1 MFGNDLTYNDLSD
14 EQKNAIDTVRS
25 GHDVRVNATVGS
37 GKTSCINVFC
47 ELAVLEEEADVLY
60 LTYSQMLKEDAKR
73 KVLVLDDKYVTNYH
87 SFARR
92 LLVDA
97 EYDVSGGPGSYIRDV
112 VKHWDICSQ
121 NIPAFKYIVIDEYQD
136 LNDDTFQLI
145 KCLKETN
152 PDATFF
158 FVGDPDQKIN
168 NATVLDAPSAISELF
183 PDIVDLSFT
192 QSFRIGQPL
201 ADMLSQIWYKPIVGT
216 NDDQTIEFMTL
227 AEARDD
233 MLKLESAEDLL
244 VIAPF
249 RNSYSQLLN
258 YIEDKD
264 REKFNKVTVWANISE
279 GGTRGNPDLSY
290 GPVGIMT
297 PFDSAKG
304 MERDTVYVLGF
315 TPGALDYRL
324 TKHGNTDQIII
335 KNMFGV
341 AASRAKNRLVFVWDD
356 KWNKKMPLSAGHDG
370 YLGYIPIDMLSDI
383 KDSNIARPDYNST
396 LFQAAKAFEYKYQ
409 EHITSALRLLDIECV
424 SPILTPHNYRTMD
437 GQMEMSSAIG
447 HYVAGGYFEQND
459 LKKMA
464 REAIAVY
471 QKNDSYLGQYFE
483 NYLTSPSKTNEDADW
498 RAAKTI
504 VASETG
510 QKRYARA
517 SKYKISR
524 RLVETAWSYLSEVFE
539 GNDDTELGY
548 RMKLMWTDR
557 EEKTLPLHIAGIV
570 DVRDNEGRLWEL
582 KCTRDLNDSH
592 KLQAALYCLM
602 SGEEY
607 VNLLNIATGEHLKI
621 SLPDRE
627 AFALAVAQTLTFG
640 DAVSVYISPSPA
652 I

>member
-1 MFGNDLTYNDLSD
+1 MFGNDLTYTDLSD
-14 EQKNAIDTVRS
+14 EQKNAIDTARS
-25 GHDVRVNATVGS
+25 GRHVRVDATVGS

-47 ELAVLEEEADVLY
+47 ELVVMEESAEVLY
-60 LTYSQMLKEDAKR
+60 LTYSQMLKEEAKR

-97 EYDVSGGPGSYIRDV
+97 EYDVSGGPSAYIRDV
-112 VKHWDICSQ
+112 VKYWDICSQ

-145 KCLKETN
+145 ACLKETN
-152 PDATFF
+152 PAATFF

-168 NATVLDAPSAISELF
+168 NATILDAPSAISHLF

-216 NDDQTIEFMTL
+216 NENQTIEFMTL

-233 MLKLESAEDLL
+233 ILKLENAEDLL

-249 RNSYSQLLN
+249 RNSYSELLN
-258 YIEDKD
+258 YVEDKD
-264 REKFNKVTVWANISE
+264 REKFNKFTVWANISD
-279 GGTRGNPDLSY
+279 GGTRGNPDLSR
-290 GPVGIMT
+290 GPVGVMT

-324 TKHGNTDQIII
+324 HAHGNTNQLII

-341 AASRAKNRLVFVWDD
+341 AASRAKNRLVFVWDGRYKD
-356 KWNKKMPLSAGHDG
+356 KNLPLSVGEEG
-370 YLGYIPIDMLSDI
+370 YLGYVPIEMLSDI
-383 KDSNIARPDYNST
+383 KDPNIARPDYKKT
-396 LFQAAKAFEYKYQ
+396 VFQAAKAFEYKYQ
-409 EHITSALRLLDIECV
+409 EHITKTLRCIDIEHV
-424 SPILTPHNYRTMD
+424 SPVLTPHTYRTMD
-437 GQMEMSSAIG
+437 GQMETSSAIG
-447 HYVAGGYFEQND
+447 YYTTGA
-459 LKKMA
+459 
-464 REAIAVY
+464 
-471 QKNDSYLGQYFE
+471 YFE
-483 NYLTSPSKTNEDADW
+483 NNDLLRLARHAISVYQNHKPYLYKHFEDYLLSSNNAREDADW

-504 VASETG
+504 VAAETG
-510 QKRYARA
+510 QKRYARP

-524 RLVETAWSYLSEVFE
+524 RLVETAWTYLSEFFETGDETEIMYKTTLRWADKE
-539 GNDDTELGY
+539 GNVQ
-548 RMKLMWTDR
+548 
-557 EEKTLPLHIAGIV
+557 PLNLQGIV
-570 DVRDNEGRLWEL
+570 DVRDTEGRLWEL

-592 KLQAALYCLM
+592 KLQAALYCFM

-607 VNLLNIATGEHLKI
+607 VNLLNIATGEHVKI
-621 SLPDRE
+621 SIPDRE
-627 AFALAVAQTLTFG
+627 AFALAVAQTITFG
-640 DAVSVYISPSPA
+640 DAASVEIP
-652 I
+652 